1 MKIKAPITARKSS
14 AGCEHSMI
22 NAKLNSFSEYTN
34 EAISNLDHRKDKNS
48 KSLQD
53 NTTFHEKESLKLKE
67 NQHQS
72 KKLYVGNFISCV
84 TVNDIH
90 KLFGIR
96 LTKYLRD
103 TCSVEMPLRSHDQ
116 SKGSPFITASQHA

>member
-1 MKIKAPITARKSS
+1 MKITARKGS

-53 NTTFHEKESLKLKE
+53 NTTFHQKESLMKNEVIKR
-67 NQHQS
+67 NS
-72 KKLYVGNFISCV
+72 GRCVGHYLNFAKNAYC
-84 TVNDIH
+84 
-90 KLFGIR
+90 
-96 LTKYLRD
+96 
-103 TCSVEMPLRSHDQ
+103 
-116 SKGSPFITASQHA
+116 